1 MPPFL
6 SLSLRVI
13 RTAIGS
19 LQKTRFKHHNT
30 KKKRWK
36 WDGGGGGS
44 LWFRFC
50 GIRFFST
57 RMKAID
63 WKKDFFFFWFS
74 VVSSDFRSIFVASS
88 EKDSEEMEN
97 VTKIHQ
103 KQKKIEKKN
112 ETHF

>member
-1 MPPFL
+1 MK
-6 SLSLRVI
+6 V
-13 RTAIGS
+13 
-19 LQKTRFKHHNT
+19 
-30 KKKRWK
+30 RW
-36 WDGGGGGS
+36 WGGGES

-50 GIRFFST
+50 GIRFFFHSNEGH
-57 RMKAID
+57 RL
-63 WKKDFFFFWFS
+63 KKGFLFFWFS

-88 EKDSEEMEN
+88 EKDSEEIEN